1 MSVNRP
7 AAVMVLAAGEGTRMK
22 STTPKVLHEL
32 CGHSMLGHVLAGAR
46 SLDPARLVV
55 VVGHGREAVRA
66 HLAEIAPAAESVVQE
81 PQNGTG
87 HAVRTALEATGA
99 LPGTVVVTYGDT
111 PLLRPQTL
119 TALVDAHR
127 DGGHAVTV
135 LSAHVPDPSG
145 YGRVVRDA
153 AGAVTGIVEHR
164 DATAEQ
170 RAVTEINSGVYAF
183 DGALLADA
191 VKRVSTDNA
200 KGEEYLTD
208 VVAILRDDGH
218 RVGAAVAPDWIEIQ
232 GVNDRIQLADARALL
247 NERLLRGW
255 MEQGVTVVDPRTTW
269 VDAAVVLEPDAVIEP
284 QTQLRGR
291 TSVAAGARV
300 GPGCLLR
307 DTAVS
312 AGATVVHAVC
322 EGAEIG
328 PEAAVGPYTYLRAGS
343 RLGRGAK
350 AGSFVEMKNA
360 AVGEGSKVPHLSYV
374 GDADIGRGS
383 NIGAATVFVNY
394 DGITKNHTTVGDH
407 VRIGS
412 DNMLVAPVE
421 IGDGAYTGAGT
432 VVRRNV
438 PPGALAV
445 SGGPQRNIEG
455 WVERRRSGTP
465 SAESA
470 RNARGEGEAPGTGT
484 EPTSGPASGAAP
496 PDQTAD
502 QTKDPS
508 E

>member
-7 AAVMVLAAGEGTRMK
+7 AAVIVLAAGEGTRMK
-22 STTPKVLHEL
+22 SKTPKVLHEL
-32 CGHSMLGHVLAGAR
+32 CGRSMLGHVLAGVRA
-46 SLDPARLVV
+46 LDPARLLV
-55 VVGHGREAVRA
+55 VVGHGRDAVRA
-66 HLAEIAPAAESVVQE
+66 HLAEAEPAVQPPAEAIVQD

-87 HAVRTALEATGA
+87 HAVRTALEAVGT
-99 LPGTVVVTYGDT
+99 LPGLVVVTLSDT
-111 PLLRPQTL
+111 PLLRPETL
-119 TALVDAHR
+119 VDLVDAHR
-127 DGGHAVTV
+127 DGGHAATV
-135 LSAHVPDPSG
+135 LSAHVPDPTG

-153 AGAVTGIVEHR
+153 AGAVAGIVEHR
-164 DATAEQ
+164 DASPEQ
-170 RAVTEINSGVYAF
+170 RAITEINSGVYAF

-218 RVGAAVAPDWIEIQ
+218 RVGAAVAPDWVEIQ
-232 GVNDRIQLADARALL
+232 GVNDRIQLAEARALL

-269 VDAAVVLEPDAVIEP
+269 VDADVTLEQDTVIEP
-284 QTQLRGR
+284 QTQLQGR

-300 GPGCLLR
+300 GPGCVLR
-307 DTAVS
+307 DTTVG
-312 AGATVVHAVC
+312 AGATVIHAVC
-322 EGAEIG
+322 ERAEIG
-328 PEAAVGPYTYLRAGS
+328 PEATVGPYTYLRPGS
-343 RLGRGAK
+343 RLGRRARV
-350 AGSFVEMKNA
+350 GSYVEMKNA

-383 NIGAATVFVNY
+383 NIGAATIFVNY
-394 DGITKNHTTVGDH
+394 DGINKHHTTVGDN

-432 VVRRNV
+432 VVRRSV

-470 RNARGEGEAPGTGT
+470 RHARGEDTEGTGD
-484 EPTSGPASGAAP
+484 E
-496 PDQTAD
+496 